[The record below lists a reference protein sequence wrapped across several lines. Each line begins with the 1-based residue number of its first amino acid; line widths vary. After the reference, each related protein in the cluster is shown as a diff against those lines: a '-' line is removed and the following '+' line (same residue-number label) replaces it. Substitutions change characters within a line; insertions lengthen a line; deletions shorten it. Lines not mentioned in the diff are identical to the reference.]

1 MKLPLKECLLNGKH
15 YSILQDDSTDTSI
28 SEQEHVYVLFV
39 NDGRAVLK
47 FLSIENSQAVEA
59 PHLVV
64 CVKDTFH
71 RFVIVE
77 FSAHLHGL
85 NVDGASVNLGIHKVL
100 QSY

>member
-1 MKLPLKECLLNGKH
+1 MAN
-15 YSILQDDSTDTSI
+15 ILYYKMTVLTRAQVSKNLFTS
-28 SEQEHVYVLFV
+28 LFL

-47 FLSIENSQAVEA
+47 FLSIENSQAAEA

-100 QSY
+100 QRY